1 MTAYT
6 IENPRASL
14 SLFKAHKVCV
24 VCGGPARCF
33 HYDAFTCSGCK
44 TFFRRSLV
52 DGKRYVCSKDENCP
66 IDNSDR
72 HFCKYCRLAKCL
84 AVGMNTNAIQ
94 LEDEGARRRMHAQ
107 FSKTRTAVDY
117 EGKTIQ
123 IVAPNLMIVENMCD
137 KLVDKLLYFENRCDR
152 IRFSTFDPL
161 EEGLQHK
168 DIQYFLST
176 ASWFGDLN
184 KLQRPT
190 NWPIKLTRPP
200 LSFEEIAYNLPY
212 STKHWFL
219 LDMILSIEFA
229 KMLGGFQIIPYEDQK
244 EIVKSSVSTNRLFT
258 EAFFSFENNSD
269 SLIFPDGIKPLY
281 LLQNVITDLQV
292 DVFKKSSNP
301 LSDTGC
307 PRKNTFFAKPLSIFK
322 QPKPN
327 IRFSCNSKNPNIS
340 SESSEILRVARQKYT
355 DVLLRLCQNHYGDVE
370 GAVRFG
376 NLIGLIQSMTNY
388 GEKFAKPPLEFTKDL
403 YDEK

>member
-6 IENPRASL
+6 IENPRARVCSL

-322 QPKPN
+322 QKTLTFLQN
-327 IRFSCNSKNPNIS
+327 
-340 SESSEILRVARQKYT
+340 
-355 DVLLRLCQNHYGDVE
+355 LLK
-370 GAVRFG
+370 
-376 NLIGLIQSMTNY
+376 S
-388 GEKFAKPPLEFTKDL
+388 
-403 YDEK
+403 